1 MSADSPNQ
9 LPPTEPNAA
18 AGAAKPVRKRS
29 GKVIIPAVLL
39 ILVGLLNLVAALV
52 FVAAGYGNLNAN
64 PADLEREMRK
74 QNPDQVEAM
83 RKAGWDPTDIQF
95 KLTFVLFG
103 LGVLT
108 ALMGIF
114 VLIGGSAMLRSRG
127 YFGAVFGSLVALIS
141 PGGGCLLG
149 LIAGIWALVVLRN
162 PEVRQTFR

>member
-9 LPPTEPNAA
+9 PPPADPSNA

-29 GKVIIPAVLL
+29 GKVIIPAFLL
-39 ILVGLLNLVAALV
+39 LLVGLLNLLAALG
-52 FVAAGYGNLNAN
+52 FVAMGYANLNSN
-64 PADLEREMRK
+64 PGDLEREMRK

-83 RKAGWDPTDIQF
+83 RKAGWDGSTIQF
-95 KLTFVLFG
+95 YTTFVLFG